1 MFIEDQVDNINE
13 NDDFLSED
21 KEMTNWM
28 KSIEDKLNIIQTENS
43 SIKKEHSSI
52 KKEHSSI
59 KKENSSIKKEN
70 SFIKKELTQH
80 NTRIDSLETVTA
92 KPFVLNIC
100 TQILKHI
107 SGVKFE
113 TSTKSHYF
121 SRNKKDKNLSSL
133 LSYVKSKYKTKDFC
147 RRADKCIHERNEKF
161 HPLSFDL
168 LRNDAHDALKLLA
181 QSHSLQ
187 NQFKFERIV
196 LETVDDEDMVN
207 AYFTV

>member
-1 MFIEDQVDNINE
+1 MKFNKMFIEDQVENINE

-28 KSIEDKLNIIQTENS
+28 KSVDNRLNDIDALKTKVTNLDGK
-43 SIKKEHSSI
+43 IKVL
-52 KKEHSSI
+52 KKDNAEL
-59 KKENSSIKKEN
+59 KKNDI
-70 SFIKKELTQH
+70 TQ
-80 NTRIDSLETVTA
+80 NERIDSLETVTA
-92 KPFVLNIC
+92 KPFIQNIC

-147 RRADKCIHERNEKF
+147 RLADKCIHERNEKF
-161 HPLSFDL
+161 HPPSFDI
-168 LRNDAHDALKLLA
+168 LRNDAHDALKLIA
-181 QSHSLQ
+181 HSHSLQ
-187 NQFKFERIV
+187 NQLEFERIV
-196 LETVDDEDMVN
+196 LKIVDDEDMVN
-207 AYFTV
+207 TYFTVCGNSTL

>member
-1 MFIEDQVDNINE
+1 MKFDKMFIEDQVENINE

-28 KSIEDKLNIIQTENS
+28 SSVDNRLNDIDALKTKVTNLDGK
-43 SIKKEHSSI
+43 IKVL
-52 KKEHSSI
+52 KKDNAEL
-59 KKENSSIKKEN
+59 KKNDI
-70 SFIKKELTQH
+70 TQ
-80 NTRIDSLETVTA
+80 NERIDSLETVTA

-147 RRADKCIHERNEKF
+147 RLADKCIHERNEKF
-161 HPLSFDL
+161 HPPSFDI
-168 LRNDAHDALKLLA
+168 LRNDAHDALKLIA
-181 QSHSLQ
+181 KSPSLQ
-187 NQFKFERIV
+187 KQLRFERIV
-196 LETVDDEDMVN
+196 LEIVDDEGMVN
-207 AYFTV
+207 AYFS

>member
-1 MFIEDQVDNINE
+1 MKFNKMFIEDQVENINE

-28 KSIEDKLNIIQTENS
+28 KSVDNRLNDIETENTALKTKVTNQDGK
-43 SIKKEHSSI
+43 IKVL
-52 KKEHSSI
+52 KKDYAKL
-59 KKENSSIKKEN
+59 KKNDI
-70 SFIKKELTQH
+70 TQ
-80 NTRIDSLETVTA
+80 NERIDSLETVTA

-187 NQFKFERIV
+187 NQLKFERIV
-196 LETVDDEDMVN
+196 LEIVNDEDMVN
-207 AYFTV
+207 AYFS